1 MAKPSMSM
9 KSKSM
14 EMEPGEG
21 KKHEMAETPQE
32 ELREGAEP
40 DDMPAGKTNRKRSA
54 KGAKNT
60 KAPMDGENCS
70 CGARKGKASCDGN
83 CGGYGKKMDRN
94 DALTPQEY
102 LAACDLGI
110 QGRSR
115 SYIRARLDTAERLDL
130 KCGKGSISEGEKCHV
145 GPTQKVQP
153 KSSEGSSKITLTG
166 KETGI
171 FSRERIKREGYYG
184 AQLGGNAFSRKSQ
197 AKRYGAYNAAAG
209 AAIGGVAGALLTGNA
224 KSAALGA
231 LGGAAYGALAGAAGG
246 AITAQVNRSTSR
258 AANRSL
264 QREKFEKPIAS
275 RHKTTRAAMQ
285 AGGATGRQLGEYDMK
300 TAMTLARGY
309 DRINARTQ
317 GRYGADSIYADGFSP
332 DLKQLA
338 I

>member
-1 MAKPSMSM
+1 
-9 KSKSM
+9 M
-14 EMEPGEG
+14 EMEPEMGES
-21 KKHEMAETPQE
+21 AQE

-40 DDMPAGKTNRKRSA
+40 DDMPMGKTNRKRSA
-54 KGAKNT
+54 KNAKRT
-60 KAPMDGENCS
+60 KAPMDGGMYGKKPMDGEGCNC
-70 CGARKGKASCDGN
+70 GKRKAKCDGS
-83 CGGYGKKMDRN
+83 CGKKMDRN

-115 SYIRARLDTAERLDL
+115 SYIRARLDAAERLDL

-145 GPTQKVQP
+145 GPAQKVQP
-153 KSSEGSSKITLTG
+153 KSSGGRSKITLTG

-171 FSRERIKREGYYG
+171 LSRERIKREGYYG

-231 LGGAAYGALAGAAGG
+231 LGGAAFGALAGAAGG

-275 RHKTTRAAMQ
+275 RYKTTRATMK
-285 AGGATGRQLGEYDMK
+285 AGGATGEQLGEYDMK

-309 DRINARTQ
+309 DRINKRTQ
-317 GRYGADSIYADGFSP
+317 GRYGADSVWAEGF
-332 DLKQLA
+332 
-338 I
+338 